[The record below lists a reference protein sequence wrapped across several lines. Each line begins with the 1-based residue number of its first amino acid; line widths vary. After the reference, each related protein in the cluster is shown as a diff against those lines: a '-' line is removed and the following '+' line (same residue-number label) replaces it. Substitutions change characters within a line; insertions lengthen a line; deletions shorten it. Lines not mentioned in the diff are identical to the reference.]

1 MTSSSSKI
9 FSILSRGNVLLK
21 CHMNSSLRGSSAAL
35 YSNRTSLF
43 PGFAQRWASTYPR
56 HELVGMPSL
65 SPTMEA
71 GTIASWN
78 LKEGDSFGAGD
89 GKNVKILSVLQYYLG
104 I

>member
-1 MTSSSSKI
+1 MASSSSKI
-9 FSILSRGNVLLK
+9 FSIVSRGNGFLK
-21 CHMNSSLRGSSAAL
+21 CHMNSSLRGTSAAL

-43 PGFAQRWASTYPR
+43 SGFAQRWASTYPR
-56 HELVGMPSL
+56 HEIVGMPSL

-89 GKNVKILSVLQYYLG
+89 GKNFKIFSMLRNY
-104 I
+104 